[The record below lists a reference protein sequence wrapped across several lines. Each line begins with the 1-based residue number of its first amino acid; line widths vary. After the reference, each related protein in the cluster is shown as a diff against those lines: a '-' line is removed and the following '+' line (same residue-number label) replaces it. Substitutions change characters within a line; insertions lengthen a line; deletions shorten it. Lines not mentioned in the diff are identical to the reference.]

1 MIPYSP
7 TITTTRATTRDE
19 TPVPTTDA
27 ATFRPEANPEVPN
40 GIASPVFSQGA
51 DPPRDV
57 EALVG
62 AVDDDDEGCYSSW
75 HHYRWL
81 TKWASEWA
89 GDPPFC
95 VGRSLSAYVISSRE
109 PQGGG

>member
-27 ATFRPEANPEVPN
+27 ATFRPEPNPEVPN
-40 GIASPVFSQGA
+40 GVASPVFSQGA

-62 AVDDDDEGCYSSW
+62 AVDDDDEGVLLVLAPLPLADEVGFGVGWRSAFL
-75 HHYRWL
+75 RRA
-81 TKWASEWA
+81 K
-89 GDPPFC
+89 PKC
-95 VGRSLSAYVISSRE
+95 VRY
-109 PQGGG
+109 